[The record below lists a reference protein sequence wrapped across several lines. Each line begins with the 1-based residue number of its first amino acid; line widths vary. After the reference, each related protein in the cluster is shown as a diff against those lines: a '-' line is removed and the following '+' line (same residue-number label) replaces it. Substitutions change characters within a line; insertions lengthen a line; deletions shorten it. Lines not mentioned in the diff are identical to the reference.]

1 MKLMLPKIAKRLA
14 RFNNIQWDKSIKHF
28 IFLLLPISTLMSAH
42 AKHNLIN
49 TDQKE
54 EKDQNQI
61 WSIDNGHLSRH
72 QEELS
77 SY

>member
-1 MKLMLPKIAKRLA
+1 
-14 RFNNIQWDKSIKHF
+14 
-28 IFLLLPISTLMSAH
+28 MSAD

-49 TDQKE
+49 MDQKE

-72 QEELS
+72 QQELS